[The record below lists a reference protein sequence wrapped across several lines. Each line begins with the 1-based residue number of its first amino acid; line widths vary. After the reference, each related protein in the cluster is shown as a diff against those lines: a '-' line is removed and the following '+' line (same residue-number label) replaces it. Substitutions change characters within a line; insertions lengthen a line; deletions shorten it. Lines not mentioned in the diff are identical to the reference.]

1 MEDKIRL
8 RRHDRTQALFWQQV
22 QQSLGLFHLV
32 PYHVRFADPRNC
44 AFANVPYSAF
54 LLIATYLIMGSF
66 LNRSKYGAEGFD
78 SVPHADFWRE
88 FPYTVKDWGRSIVG
102 MVQGHSSRGGYSAV

>member
-1 MEDKIRL
+1 
-8 RRHDRTQALFWQQV
+8 
-22 QQSLGLFHLV
+22 
-32 PYHVRFADPRNC
+32 
-44 AFANVPYSAF
+44 
-54 LLIATYLIMGSF
+54 MGSF